1 MRQAVHHSERVI
13 AFIVLSKLCCHLQE
27 CQSLQPSDGVQHES
41 MTSEGVTERV
51 LLSEWKGKV
60 SPGFLKEKV
69 QAFSRTNVPPPP
81 PTAIIKIHP
90 SKDTA
95 RPIKLPRSHRYR
107 PSSPK
112 EITTR
117 ETGWRSGWAAER
129 GVDAWQCNMGRNKLA
144 EWKIRKRNLSHH
156 CRLPLSYCK

>member
-1 MRQAVHHSERVI
+1 M
-13 AFIVLSKLCCHLQE
+13 LSFARMQI
-27 CQSLQPSDGVQHES
+27 PSTFWWCAAWEYDLWGS
-41 MTSEGVTERV
+41 NWKGVTI
-51 LLSEWKGKV
+51 WMKGESFSWILKGEG
-60 SPGFLKEKV
+60 SGFQQDEC
-69 QAFSRTNVPPPP
+69 PPPHP

-95 RPIKLPRSHRYR
+95 RPINLPRSHRYR